1 MAETAQSGAA
11 PALEIGQRASYSK
24 TATDADILL
33 FLAISGDN
41 NPIHIDEESAK
52 KTRFGRRILPGIWSA
67 GLISALLASRL
78 PGPGSIYLSQTLNF
92 KRPVFPGDT
101 ITATAEITA
110 IRREKGIV
118 TLTTTCSNQA
128 GEIVLEGEAV
138 VMLPRN

>member
-1 MAETAQSGAA
+1 MAESSSPPT
-11 PALEIGQRASYSK
+11 LEIGQRASYSK

-41 NPIHIDEESAK
+41 NPIHIDDEAARKS
-52 KTRFGRRILPGIWSA
+52 RFGRRILPGIWSA

-78 PGPGSIYLSQTLNF
+78 PGRGSIYLSQTLNF

-110 IRREKGIV
+110 IRRDKGIV
-118 TLTTTCSNQA
+118 TLTTTCSNQT
-128 GEIVLEGEAV
+128 GEIVVEGEAV
-138 VMLPRN
+138 VMLPRA

>member
-1 MAETAQSGAA
+1 MAEPSSA
-11 PALEIGQRASYSK
+11 PALEIGQRATYSK

-41 NPIHIDEESAK
+41 NPIHIDDEAAK
-52 KTRFGRRILPGIWSA
+52 KSRFGRRILPGIWSA

-101 ITATAEITA
+101 ITATPEITA
-110 IRREKGIV
+110 IRRETGIV
-118 TLTTTCSNQA
+118 TFTPTRTTR
-128 GEIVLEGEAV
+128 AV
-138 VMLPRN
+138 TV

>member
-1 MAETAQSGAA
+1 MVEANST
-11 PALEIGQRASYSK
+11 LEIGQRATYSK

-41 NPIHIDEESAK
+41 NPIHIDDEAAK

-78 PGPGSIYLSQTLNF
+78 PGPGSIYLSQTLTF

-101 ITATAEITA
+101 ITASAEITA
-110 IRREKGIV
+110 IRWEKGIV
-118 TLTTTCSNQA
+118 TLATICTNQS
-128 GEIVLEGEAV
+128 GEVVVEGEAV
-138 VMLPRN
+138 VMVPRE